1 MYKNAKIVF
10 YFNQYFGIRLGE
22 KVYAF
27 NPKIE
32 KFSLLRAFG
41 SLVLHFWKNFKTPA
55 NDDIKKNYR
64 HLVYIET
71 LNQKNAIIDVFTKM
85 EEKDRK
91 NVLFVLNN
99 NVSLDGFDTIVF
111 NNRKLFLFALL
122 FFPKAVCLSGKYVRK
137 NKGIINT
144 AHIYVNLAVFM
155 ASVKLFESYIQ
166 SSKCEKIVLTN
177 DHNIKPLGLLL
188 AAKNK
193 RVPSY
198 YIQHASV
205 SEVFP
210 KLLPDVALLEG
221 QQAVDTYRK
230 IGSLAKVQQLVG
242 IARMDGLLAYKK
254 RCETEH
260 ISVGICLK
268 PYYSEGLLNELI
280 AVVKKSKSVS
290 RVVLRPHPGNSE
302 KFYKFLESFD
312 VEISNAR
319 QERPHEFI
327 KKIDVMIS
335 GESSILLEAALMK
348 VKTIYIDDGVAQF
361 DLYGFVKHG
370 ITTPVAAI
378 QDIER
383 EINSL
388 SYEAVEQHYQK
399 CQYYCSTVNTANE
412 NKSKELILNYL
423 LEA

>member
-27 NPKIE
+27 TPEIE

-41 SLVLHFWKNFKTPA
+41 SLLFHYWKNFKTPA
-55 NDDIKKNYR
+55 KDGIKKNYR

-85 EEKDRK
+85 EEKNRK
-91 NVLFVLNN
+91 EVLFVLNN
-99 NVSLDGFDTIVF
+99 NVSLEGFDTVVF
-111 NNRKLFLFALL
+111 NNRKLFFSALL

-155 ASVKLFESYIQ
+155 ASAKLFESYMQ
-166 SSKCEKIVLTN
+166 SSGCEKIVLTN

-188 AAKNK
+188 AAKSK
-193 RVPSY
+193 RVTSY

-230 IGSLAKVQQLVG
+230 IGSLSKEQQLVG
-242 IARMDGLLAYKK
+242 IARMDGLLGYKK

-268 PYYSEGLLNELI
+268 PYYSEALLNELI
-280 AVVKKSKSVS
+280 AVVKKSKAVS
-290 RVVLRPHPGNSE
+290 RVILRPHPGNSE

-327 KKIDVMIS
+327 KNIDVMIS
-335 GESSILLEAALMK
+335 GESSIILEAALMK

-361 DLYGFVKHG
+361 DLYGFIKNG
-370 ITTPVAAI
+370 ITTFAQNTEKI
-378 QDIER
+378 TQMLNEIDSLQIE
-383 EINSL
+383 NQ
-388 SYEAVEQHYQK
+388 YANCK
-399 CQYYCSTVNTANE
+399 YYCSTVNTSFE
-412 NKSKELILNYL
+412 NKSRELILKHLIN
-423 LEA
+423 

>member
-1 MYKNAKIVF
+1 MYKNAKTVF

-22 KVYAF
+22 KVYSF
-27 NPKIE
+27 NEKIE

-41 SLVLHFWKNFKTPA
+41 SLLLHFWKNFKTPA
-55 NDDIKKNYR
+55 KDRIKKNYK

-85 EEKDRK
+85 EQHNRDE
-91 NVLFVLNN
+91 VLFVLNN
-99 NVSLDGFDTIVF
+99 NLALEGFDRIYF
-111 NNRKLFLFALL
+111 NNRKLFFSAILL
-122 FFPKAVCLSGKYVRK
+122 FPKAVCISGNYVQK
-137 NKGIINT
+137 NKGIINK

-155 ASVKLFESYIQ
+155 ASVKMFEKYIQ
-166 SSKCEKIVLTN
+166 SSKCKKIVLTN

-188 AAKNK
+188 AAKNTAVK
-193 RVPSY
+193 SY

-221 QQAVDTYRK
+221 QQAVDTYKK

-254 RCETEH
+254 ECKTENL
-260 ISVGICLK
+260 SVGICLK
-268 PYYSEGLLNELI
+268 PYYSEALLNELI
-280 AVVKKSKSVS
+280 TVVKNSKAVS
-290 RVVLRPHPGNSE
+290 RIVLRPHPGNSE

-319 QERPHEFI
+319 KERPHEFI
-327 KKIDVMIS
+327 KNIDVMVS
-335 GESSILLEAALMK
+335 GESSIILEAALMK
-348 VKTIYIDDGVAQF
+348 VKTIYIDDAVAQY
-361 DLYGFVKHG
+361 DLYGFIKNG
-370 ITTPVAAI
+370 ITTPVSSI
-378 QDIER
+378 QDIAGVL
-383 EINSL
+383 NAL
-388 SYEAVEQHYQK
+388 SYEEVERHYEK

-423 LEA
+423 LEE